1 LKPQRQ
7 FFASA
12 ARRQKRD
19 QMTDFQVVATET
31 DVAEVA
37 RLAHVIWREH
47 YVSIIGQAQVDY
59 MVSRFQSE
67 QAIAAQVADGYE
79 YYLIVHQGQRAGYA
93 AVVAD
98 LGTSSLLLSKIYVEK
113 SMRGHGL
120 GKKALE
126 FIQDLCRQ
134 RGTRTIWLT
143 VNKNNTASI
152 AWYER
157 VGFFNA
163 GPIIQDIGGGFVMD
177 DFKMEKTIG

>member
-1 LKPQRQ
+1 
-7 FFASA
+7 
-12 ARRQKRD
+12 
-19 QMTDFQVVATET
+19 MTDFQVVATET

-79 YYLIVHQGQRAGYA
+79 YYLIVHQGRRAGYA

-98 LGTSSLLLSKIYVEK
+98 GDTSSLLLSKIYVEK
-113 SMRGHGL
+113 SLRGHGL

-126 FIQDLCRQ
+126 FIEDLCRQ
-134 RGTRTIWLT
+134 RGIRTIWLT

-157 VGFFNA
+157 VGFVNA
-163 GPIIQDIGGGFVMD
+163 GPTIQDIGGGFVMD